1 MITISLK
8 TKLILIIF
16 RPRRWREF
24 LDWFHSV
31 DSDSFDPFVPGL
43 ATSDWL
49 HQHTAMGKRH
59 MTWVRR
65 ENVRIFVFVA
75 KLGVCVSREKKPGGG
90 GGRKWHLH
98 KKRCRKEKEEGME
111 KGTERGCPKGEISF
125 YRRETCFG
133 STYNIYTVFPSKR
146 HSRNMLQY
154 TDKIDAKFVKSF
166 IKKLYLLLSRDCWPG
181 SER

>member
-8 TKLILIIF
+8 TKLILLF
-16 RPRRWREF
+16 FQPRRWREF

-65 ENVRIFVFVA
+65 TNIRILFLWQNLFVFRGG
-75 KLGVCVSREKKPGGG
+75 KKSR
-90 GGRKWHLH
+90 GR
-98 KKRCRKEKEEGME
+98 RRKEVA
-111 KGTERGCPKGEISF
+111 F
-125 YRRETCFG
+125 
-133 STYNIYTVFPSKR
+133 
-146 HSRNMLQY
+146 
-154 TDKIDAKFVKSF
+154 A
-166 IKKLYLLLSRDCWPG
+166 
-181 SER
+181 